1 MEYLVVLCTCS
12 EAEAPDLARS
22 LLDERLIACSNLST
36 MTSLYT
42 WKEAVE
48 EARETLLIMKTTE
61 ERWPAL
67 RDRIE
72 ELHSYDMPEI
82 LALPVTDGAAR
93 YLAWL
98 GGVVE

>member
-1 MEYLVVLCTCS
+1 MEHLVVLCTCP
-12 EAEAPDLARS
+12 EAEAPGLARS
-22 LLDERLIACSNLST
+22 LLDERLIACANLST
-36 MTSLYT
+36 VTSLYT
-42 WKEAVE
+42 WKEEVE

-67 RDRIE
+67 RERIE
-72 ELHSYDMPEI
+72 ELHSYDVPEV

-98 GGVVE
+98 DGVVE